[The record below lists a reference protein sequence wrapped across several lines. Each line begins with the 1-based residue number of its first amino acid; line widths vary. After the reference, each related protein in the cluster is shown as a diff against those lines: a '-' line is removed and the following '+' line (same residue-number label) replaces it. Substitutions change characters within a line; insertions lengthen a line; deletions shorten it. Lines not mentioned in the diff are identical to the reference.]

1 MAQEGN
7 QPPKTIGPTAGQR
20 SAKREGPKSGPR
32 RTMQQ
37 PETLIF
43 TRLARWPGPSCG
55 PAGQG
60 RFGAGPALTG
70 GMYAPVGPASRTTV
84 ANHSRPR
91 RTRDK
96 VPAAIKLDRGAHAA
110 QT

>member
-1 MAQEGN
+1 
-7 QPPKTIGPTAGQR
+7 
-20 SAKREGPKSGPR
+20 
-32 RTMQQ
+32 MQQ

-70 GMYAPVGPASRTTV
+70 ACMPPQGQQAEPPWPITPVG
-84 ANHSRPR
+84 
-91 RTRDK
+91 
-96 VPAAIKLDRGAHAA
+96 AA
-110 QT
+110 QGTRYRPPSNWIAALMPRKHEERSMKVS